1 MGTIPTTTLLPVR
14 TLPQPGFS
22 QTLES
27 TISRFAEEVNFYYQ
41 LLSWSLFSCKEDQRN
56 TIENLRTEVDRFR
69 NFDLPALSENLNRL
83 IRGATDAGVEKPGSF
98 DSVVQVYHRFQH
110 IDRAFSALKLQI
122 QRRFH
127 HFAHVNIW

>member
-1 MGTIPTTTLLPVR
+1 MGTIPTTTFLPVR

-27 TISRFAEEVNFYYQ
+27 NISRFGEEVNFYYQ

-56 TIENLRTEVDRFR
+56 TIENLRAEVERFR

-83 IRGATDAGVEKPGSF
+83 ARETDAGVAKSGSF
-98 DSVVQVYHRFQH
+98 DSVAQVYHRFQN

-127 HFAHVNIW
+127 HFTHINIW

>member
-1 MGTIPTTTLLPVR
+1 MGTIPTTTFLPVR

-27 TISRFAEEVNFYYQ
+27 NISRVAEEVNFYYQ

-56 TIENLRTEVDRFR
+56 TIENLRTEVERFR

-83 IRGATDAGVEKPGSF
+83 VRETDAGVAKTGSF
-98 DSVVQVYHRFQH
+98 DSAAQVYHRFQH

-127 HFAHVNIW
+127 HFTHINIW

>member
-27 TISRFAEEVNFYYQ
+27 NISRFAEEVNFYYQ

-56 TIENLRTEVDRFR
+56 TIENLRAEVERFR

-83 IRGATDAGVEKPGSF
+83 ARETDAGVAKSGSF
-98 DSVVQVYHRFQH
+98 DSVAQVYHRFQN

-127 HFAHVNIW
+127 HFTHINIW